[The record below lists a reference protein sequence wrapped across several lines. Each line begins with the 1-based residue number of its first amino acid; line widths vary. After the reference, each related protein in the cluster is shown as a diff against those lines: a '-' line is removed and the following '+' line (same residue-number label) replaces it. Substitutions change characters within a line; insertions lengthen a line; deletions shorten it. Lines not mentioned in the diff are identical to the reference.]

1 MKLAKTLTIMAFAT
15 LLSMG
20 AMGSAG
26 HAYAQDAAAS
36 AQDDGGNA
44 AAAVATP
51 DMKTKTSA
59 LNFGGCWDGSNTDG
73 SLQDQNYG
81 SGYGWIGIVQKGAKI
96 KGGNRGSYFEFVW
109 DGGSDWA
116 HGPLTGKATATGFTA
131 TGKAGGKC
139 RVKIIG
145 TFGNSNDIVGSYDF
159 ENCEKS
165 NFVAVGTFDVPL
177 NNSGCANILP

>member
-44 AAAVATP
+44 AAAVAAP

-109 DGGSDWA
+109 TA
-116 HGPLTGKATATGFTA
+116 AATGRMA
-131 TGKAGGKC
+131 RSRERLRPPDSPRLAKPAASAG
-139 RVKIIG
+139 
-145 TFGNSNDIVGSYDF
+145 
-159 ENCEKS
+159 
-165 NFVAVGTFDVPL
+165 
-177 NNSGCANILP
+177 

>member
-1 MKLAKTLTIMAFAT
+1 MKLAKTLTIMACAT

-26 HAYAQDAAAS
+26 HAYAQDTAVS
-36 AQDDGGNA
+36 APDEGGNA
-44 AAAVATP
+44 AADVATP
-51 DMKTKTSA
+51 DTKKTSA
-59 LNFGGCWDGSNTDG
+59 LSFGGCWDGSGTDG
-73 SLQDQNYG
+73 SLEDQNYG
-81 SGYGWIGIVQKGAKI
+81 SGYGWIGIVQNGSKI
-96 KGGNRGSYFEFVW
+96 KGGSRGSYFEFVW
-109 DGGSDWA
+109 DGGNDWA

-145 TFGNSNDIVGSYDF
+145 TFGSSNDIVGSYEF
-159 ENCEKS
+159 EHCEKS

-177 NNSGCANILP
+177 NNSGCTNIIP